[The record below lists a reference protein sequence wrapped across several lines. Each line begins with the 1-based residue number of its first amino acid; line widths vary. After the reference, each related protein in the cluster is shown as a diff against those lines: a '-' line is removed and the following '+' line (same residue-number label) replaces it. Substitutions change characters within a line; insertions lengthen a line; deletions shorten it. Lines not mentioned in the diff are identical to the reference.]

1 MIKYIMSP
9 FGSWFVMLVW
19 AGSFGNVIDYFEPGN
34 SMLEEYIITVQIW
47 IAVCIICDLKKILK
61 R

>member
-1 MIKYIMSP
+1 MTP
-9 FGSWFVMLVW
+9 FGSWFVMLAW

-47 IAVCIICDLKKILK
+47 VAVCIIYDLKKILK